1 MELEKDQLIDVPKF
15 VQHGEEDYTIEN
27 VVAQEVSG
35 IKEQN
40 QKERDTSN
48 GFSDGRTMRKIM
60 SLSMVDYLNA
70 LKLGYHLDCTDP
82 VLLRKEVY
90 RYLKEVGKDAGYQT
104 VNHILTPGRS
114 GNIII
119 R

>member
-40 QKERDTSN
+40 QKERDTSD

-60 SLSMVDYLNA
+60 SLSIVDYLNA
-70 LKLGYHLDCTDP
+70 LKLGYHLDCSDP
-82 VLLRKEVY
+82 VLLGKEVY
-90 RYLKEVGKDAGYQT
+90 RYLKKVGKDAGYQT